1 MGIVQILLGALVAI
15 GTVFAV
21 VLLVT
26 AARRK
31 ALVPRIEA
39 IALGAVT
46 NFFDTLGIG
55 SFAPTTAWLK
65 FRRLIPDSFLP
76 PTLNVGHALPTV
88 AQALI
93 FIQLVKV
100 DPTLLLWCIIA
111 AVAGATLGAP
121 IVVRLPI
128 RAIQFSMGLALL
140 IAAGLY
146 AAGNLKLMPQGGA
159 ALMLEQ
165 PFFTVAVAG
174 HFVLGALMSLG
185 IGLYAPS
192 LMMLSLMGLDPRAA
206 FPIMMGA
213 CAFLMPISGIP
224 FTLSK
229 RIDLKIA
236 LGMAIGGIPAVLIA
250 GLIVKSLP
258 LETLRW
264 GVVAVVLYASLLL
277 LWSAFR
283 PKPAEGPVEAGQSP

>member
-1 MGIVQILLGALVAI
+1 MIVQILLGALALIATAFTAI
-15 GTVFAV
+15 FVR
-21 VLLVT
+21 T
-26 AARRK
+26 AHRRK
-31 ALVPRIEA
+31 SLSPNPEA
-39 IALGAVT
+39 VLLGAVT

-65 FRRLIPDSFLP
+65 FRKLIPDSFLP

-93 FIQLVKV
+93 FITLVQV
-100 DPTLLLWCIIA
+100 DPWLLLACIIA

-121 IVVRLPI
+121 IVIRLPI
-128 RAIQFSMGLALL
+128 RVIQTSMGIALL
-140 IAAGLY
+140 IAAALY
-146 AAGNLKLMPQGGA
+146 GAKNTGWLPGGGA
-159 ALMLEQ
+159 ALSLQ
-165 PFFTVAVAG
+165 GPYFLLAVVG

-213 CAFLMPISGIP
+213 CAFLMPISGVP
-224 FTLSK
+224 FALSN
-229 RIDLKIA
+229 RIDLKVAI
-236 LGMAIGGIPAVLIA
+236 GMAIGGVPAVLVA
-250 GLIVKSLP
+250 ALIVKSLP

-264 GVVAVVLYASLLL
+264 GVVAVVLYASGLLL
-277 LWSAFR
+277 YSATR
-283 PKPAEGPVEAGQSP
+283 AQSTPAASNA